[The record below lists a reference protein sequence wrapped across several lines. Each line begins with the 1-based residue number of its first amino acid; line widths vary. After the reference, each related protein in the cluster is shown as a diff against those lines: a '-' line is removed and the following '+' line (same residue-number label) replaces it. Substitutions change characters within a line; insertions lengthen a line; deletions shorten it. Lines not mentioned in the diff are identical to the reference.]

1 MKINKRLIKQVLT
14 ILLWLSIGS
23 GITMLLISAVNKEQK
38 NLCKDVVV
46 EFDDELPFRML
57 DEDEIIYTLWPS
69 ARNTHPKGKPIN
81 SIDLF
86 ALEKQLEKNPWIRDA
101 DIYIDQLKKIHLRVE
116 QRNPVARLFTPE
128 GNSYY
133 IDDEYALLPIKLA
146 AAVSLPVFTN
156 YTQRSSVR
164 SAADT
169 LLMKRIVSLSK
180 FIKSDSLWMAQVEQ
194 VNINSDLTFELMTQ
208 MGDQV
213 VQLGLRNDWSNLFS
227 KLKTLYKRINEEG
240 NWSKYSQIDL
250 QYKNQ
255 AVCIKRGTNYKVIDT
270 TKLTDTTLIP
280 IQIQT
285 PQKTPVKNT
294 L

>member
-69 ARNTHPKGKPIN
+69 ARNTHPKGKLIN
-81 SIDLF
+81 SIDLL

-169 LLMKRIVSLSK
+169 VLMKRIVSLSK

-285 PQKTPVKNT
+285 PQKNPVKNT

>member
-1 MKINKRLIKQVLT
+1 MKINKQLIKQVLT

-213 VQLGLRNDWSNLFS
+213 VQLGLRNDWLNLFS

-285 PQKTPVKNT
+285 PQKNPVKNT

>member
-86 ALEKQLEKNPWIRDA
+86 ALEKQLEKNPWLRDA

-169 LLMKRIVSLSK
+169 VLMKRIVSLSK

-280 IQIQT
+280 IQIQPT
-285 PQKTPVKNT
+285 QKNPVKNT

>member
-1 MKINKRLIKQVLT
+1 
-14 ILLWLSIGS
+14 
-23 GITMLLISAVNKEQK
+23 MLLISAVNKEQK

-169 LLMKRIVSLSK
+169 VLMKRIVSLSK

-285 PQKTPVKNT
+285 PQKNPVKNT